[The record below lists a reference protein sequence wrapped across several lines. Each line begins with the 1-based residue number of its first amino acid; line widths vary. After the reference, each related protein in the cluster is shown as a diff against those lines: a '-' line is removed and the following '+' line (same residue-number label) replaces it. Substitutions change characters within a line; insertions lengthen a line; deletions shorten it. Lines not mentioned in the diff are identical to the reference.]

1 MTAFPSNEGYI
12 PQTNDQQ
19 PKVPQPPQGM
29 PQAAPQV
36 DQREQQFADQF
47 ASVMQ
52 GRASDI
58 NDFDLTMAGI
68 YAGDPVGM
76 ETFNLGFYEDGTPAI
91 VINGAPVP
99 IGMEQWA
106 TMAEMRQ
113 RTRQEVKQR
122 VQFNDARRT
131 AKTAVD
137 KVVKAVPNL
146 PSGLGEL
153 LMATADVD
161 PQFALQQ
168 LNEVFVNNKRDG
180 NRTQIGEL
188 AALNMK
194 RAIDNTLGSLTQ
206 RRGKKMVPKDPN
218 SKSPIKE
225 MIEVDVPSAMD
236 ERIQKLRETPSRE
249 NNVTSFAIS
258 DLANMMPS
266 PELTMMTGG
275 GRQSVFQRMA
285 MEGNDS
291 SIGGSMFS
299 KVQHLAAYGQ
309 LFPESIPLM
318 DVPRIEEA
326 SDQSIRN
333 FRKYLRALDMWA
345 VRFLHYQPS
354 TDEEINLQLSAM
366 LGAGQATDQS
376 DDPTLPNFNPL
387 SATGDQKARQ
397 DGQTNGNRAKPTA
410 PAAPAVDEASDI

>member
-113 RTRQEVKQR
+113 RTRQEVRQR

-194 RAIDNTLGSLTQ
+194 RAVDNTLGSLTQ

-225 MIEVDVPSAMD
+225 MIEVDVPSVMD

-397 DGQTNGNRAKPTA
+397 DGQTNGNMAKPAA

>member
-113 RTRQEVKQR
+113 RTRQEVRQL

-194 RAIDNTLGSLTQ
+194 RAVDNTLGSLTQ

-397 DGQTNGNRAKPTA
+397 DGQTNGNRAKPAA